1 MRRRAALAVLCLL
14 VVGIGWRASSDK
26 DSMLMVPAH
35 SEPNN
40 SAVLQKADI
49 ADKTIY
55 PQKTLASVD
64 FFSLAFVKTKDA
76 GLQKPRIGLVLLND
90 RIYSGDSHIERV
102 GGQLSAHVVFNT
114 HLQQLKCALSVI
126 CGQNDCSHKFWHW
139 GTSDWVTSFDF
150 VTIQSIGKIIFGH
163 FES

>member
-1 MRRRAALAVLCLL
+1 VRRRAALAVLCLL

-64 FFSLAFVKTKDA
+64 FFSLASSRRKTLGYKNH
-76 GLQKPRIGLVLLND
+76 V
-90 RIYSGDSHIERV
+90 
-102 GGQLSAHVVFNT
+102 SAWSCLMTEF
-114 HLQQLKCALSVI
+114 I
-126 CGQNDCSHKFWHW
+126 P
-139 GTSDWVTSFDF
+139 VT
-150 VTIQSIGKIIFGH
+150 VT
-163 FES
+163 

>member
-55 PQKTLASVD
+55 PHRKRTCQRRFLFFWLSSRRKT
-64 FFSLAFVKTKDA
+64 A
-76 GLQKPRIGLVLLND
+76 GLQKPRIGLRSCLMTEF
-90 RIYSGDSHIERV
+90 IPGDSHM
-102 GGQLSAHVVFNT
+102 GGGSGGN
-114 HLQQLKCALSVI
+114 SVP
-126 CGQNDCSHKFWHW
+126 
-139 GTSDWVTSFDF
+139 T
-150 VTIQSIGKIIFGH
+150 
-163 FES
+163 